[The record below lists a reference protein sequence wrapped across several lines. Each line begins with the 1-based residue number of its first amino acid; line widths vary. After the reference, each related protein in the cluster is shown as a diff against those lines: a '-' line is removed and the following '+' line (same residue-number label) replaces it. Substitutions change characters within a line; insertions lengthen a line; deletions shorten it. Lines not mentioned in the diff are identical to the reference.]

1 MRLKPMVGNIH
12 ALLGVRPGHLDHQK
26 TISVQYWAEAHFSQ
40 RKIRTKKVSNNTAL
54 RFIGRCEDLFE
65 VTFGVLPDA
74 IFEHGV
80 LDCRTLP
87 VLNQYVLL
95 AHTSALHYSCV
106 PLSTENCTWS
116 GPAHSSTCKPGQ
128 TRVATLRAN
137 EWPK

>member
-40 RKIRTKKVSNNTAL
+40 RTIRTKQVSNNTAL

-74 IFEHGV
+74 IFDHGV
-80 LDCRTLP
+80 LRSDE
-87 VLNQYVLL
+87 
-95 AHTSALHYSCV
+95 HTSELQSLMR
-106 PLSTENCTWS
+106 LSYTVFCL
-116 GPAHSSTCKPGQ
+116 KLKQ
-128 TRVATLRAN
+128 
-137 EWPK
+137 